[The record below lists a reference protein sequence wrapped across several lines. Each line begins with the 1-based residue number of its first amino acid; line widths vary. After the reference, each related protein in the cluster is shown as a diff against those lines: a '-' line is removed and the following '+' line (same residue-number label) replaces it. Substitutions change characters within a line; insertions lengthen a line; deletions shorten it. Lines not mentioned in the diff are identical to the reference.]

1 MRGVIIETA
10 KKITIYVLS
19 LMVVCIVCYS
29 TWEMVKKPSPYPT
42 RDRDIDYYKRFIKE
56 VDDLTFEERYLKYKK
71 FKDETYRVYFDNW
84 REELFEQQRK
94 LEEKRKKQ
102 EEEKWMNFTLT
113 AYVSDCYQCTGF
125 TYYKEYDV
133 RNTIYSPNGYRIVA
147 VDPNVVKLGSLLE
160 INMNGNRFLARAMD
174 IGSAIN
180 NFDLDLL
187 VSSVERAN
195 EIGVQQVKV
204 KILKEG
210 EGD

>member
-1 MRGVIIETA
+1 
-10 KKITIYVLS
+10 
-19 LMVVCIVCYS
+19 MVVCIACYS
-29 TWEMVKKPSPYPT
+29 IWEMVEKPSPYPT

>member
-1 MRGVIIETA
+1 
-10 KKITIYVLS
+10 
-19 LMVVCIVCYS
+19 MVVCIACYS
-29 TWEMVKKPSPYPT
+29 IWEMVEKPSPYPT

-84 REELFEQQRK
+84 REKLFERQRK